1 MIYYRVTAPF
11 SSKTPIPMFNRPT
24 NGKSLLIGEDGDNII
39 LVESPSRVILPVSEY
54 SWSQIKEGEFAGLLQ
69 KEIVERVVAL
79 YETASL
85 IFKGQITFVLYETFR
100 STASNEEG
108 GTVDA
113 QCKFGLAALSW
124 FPEELI
130 GCERSY
136 LPIPSGLIP

>member
-1 MIYYRVTAPF
+1 MIYYRITAPP
-11 SSKTPIPMFNRPT
+11 SRMTPIPRFNRPA
-24 NGKSLLIGEDGDNII
+24 NGKSLLIGEDGDTII
-39 LVESPSRVILPVSEY
+39 LVESSSRVILPVSGY
-54 SWSQIKEGEFAGLLQ
+54 SWAQVKEGEFEGLLQ

-79 YETASL
+79 YDTASG

-100 STASNEEG
+100 STEVNELD
-108 GTVDA
+108 GTTNA

-136 LPIPSGLIP
+136 LPIPSGMIP